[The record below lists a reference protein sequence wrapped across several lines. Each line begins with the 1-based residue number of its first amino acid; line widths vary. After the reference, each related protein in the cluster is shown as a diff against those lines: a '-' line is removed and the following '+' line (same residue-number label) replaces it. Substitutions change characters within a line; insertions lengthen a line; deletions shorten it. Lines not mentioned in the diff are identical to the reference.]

1 MDKKER
7 KEAIKQQTWLPAI
20 IALIGAL
27 LMIVS
32 VFLPYST
39 AIGERREWLDK
50 HPDVVVIEEMDLTAA
65 DMKNISMAQYAHMYN
80 IMSEVYW
87 HDPAVGVFYIV
98 LVALVG
104 GGALIAALFIWKRKP
119 VGAIIFG
126 ALSYGA
132 FSVMNFDFT
141 DRGVIPSDTYDWGIA
156 HTILPIAAM
165 ILALGAAWMIV
176 KKIQIKKQLT
186 AADCEET
193 PAAN

>member
-27 LMIVS
+27 LIIVS

-39 AIGERREWLDK
+39 ATGERREWLDK

-104 GGALIAALFIWKRKP
+104 GGALIAALFTWKRKP
-119 VGAIIFG
+119 VGTIIFG

-132 FSVMNFDFT
+132 FSVMNSDFT

-176 KKIQIKKQLT
+176 KKIQIKKQLIV
-186 AADCEET
+186 ADSEET